1 MNGPNNAIGWCDYTW
16 NPVTGC
22 KLGCRFGASGAR
34 CYAEGIAR
42 RFAGGK
48 AFPNGFEP
56 TFHPHR
62 LNEPLKVK
70 QPSRIFVSS
79 MGQSFG
85 PWVPEEWRQ
94 AVLDAIRRAPHHQFI
109 MLTKVPRIARRYA
122 MPDNVCL
129 GTTITGDL
137 AHEARRLAYVR
148 EFQAPVRFLSI
159 PEPLVAPVDVSAANP
174 DWIIIARQRPARED
188 SSRRSPGFR
197 RLRTMPTSAG
207 FPWTREDNLKV
218 RPVKRQEW
226 PTGVCAASGL
236 VSPLVRPTGR
246 CAAGR
251 VVAVDGRA
259 VLSAES
265 LLSAR

>member
-22 KLGCRFGASGAR
+22 KLGCKFGASGAR

-62 LNEPLKVK
+62 LDEPLKVK
-70 QPSRIFVSS
+70 TPSRIFVCS
-79 MGQSFG
+79 MGELFG
-85 PWVPEEWRQ
+85 PWVPEEQIQ
-94 AVLDAIRRAPHHQFI
+94 AVLEVTRRAPHHQFLL
-109 MLTKVPRIARRYA
+109 LTKVPRIARRYA

-137 AHEARRLAYVR
+137 PHEDRRLAYVR

-159 PEPLVAPVDVSAANP
+159 EPLVAPVDVSAANP
-174 DWIIIARQRPARED
+174 DWIIIAAATGPGGFQPEESWVQALED
-188 SSRRSPGFR
+188 YADERGIPVY
-197 RLRTMPTSAG
+197 
-207 FPWTREDNLKV
+207 EKDNLKV

-226 PTGVCAASGL
+226 PTAVPTISHAGGL
-236 VSPLVRPTGR
+236 SLRATSR
-246 CAAGR
+246 LAAGVP
-251 VVAVDGRA
+251 VVLDGACRRA
-259 VLSAES
+259 GGV
-265 LLSAR
+265 

>member
-22 KLGCRFGASGAR
+22 KLGCKFGASGAR

-62 LNEPLKVK
+62 LDEPLKVK
-70 QPSRIFVSS
+70 TPSRIFVCS
-79 MGQSFG
+79 MGELFG

-94 AVLDAIRRAPHHQFI
+94 AVLEAIRRAPQHQFI
-109 MLTKVPRIARRYA
+109 MLTKVPRIARRYK
-122 MPDNVCL
+122 MPDNVWL

-137 AHEARRLAYVR
+137 PHEARRLAYVR

-159 PEPLVAPVDVSAANP
+159 EPLVAPVDVSAADP
-174 DWIIIARQRPARED
+174 GLDHHRGSDRPGRIPATGTLGSGARGLCRRARD
-188 SSRRSPGFR
+188 S
-197 RLRTMPTSAG
+197 RLREGQPEG
-207 FPWTREDNLKV
+207 
-218 RPVKRQEW
+218 
-226 PTGVCAASGL
+226 ASGE
-236 VSPLVRPTGR
+236 
-246 CAAGR
+246 AAG
-251 VVAVDGRA
+251 VAYRGADHQPLRGFVAAG
-259 VLSAES
+259 
-265 LLSAR
+265 

>member
-22 KLGCRFGASGAR
+22 KLGCKFGASGAR

-56 TFHPHR
+56 TFHPNR
-62 LNEPLKVK
+62 LDEPLRVK
-70 QPSRIFVSS
+70 TPSRVFVSS
-79 MGQSFG
+79 MGELFG

-94 AVLDAIRRAPHHQFI
+94 AVLDAIRRAPQHRFI
-109 MLTKVPRIARRYA
+109 MLTKVPRIARRYT
-122 MPDNVCL
+122 MPDNVWL

-137 AHEARRLAYVR
+137 PHEARRLAYVR

-159 PEPLVAPVDVSAANP
+159 EPLVAPVDVSAADP
-174 DWIIIARQRPARED
+174 DWLIIAAATGPGGFQPQEPWVRALED
-188 SSRRSPGFR
+188 YADERGIPVY
-197 RLRTMPTSAG
+197 
-207 FPWTREDNLKV
+207 EKDNLNV

-226 PTGVCAASGL
+226 PSTASTIGHPASLLPRAASRHAEGL
-236 VSPLVRPTGR
+236 PVVLDGACRP
-246 CAAGR
+246 AADRIGI
-251 VVAVDGRA
+251 
-259 VLSAES
+259 L
-265 LLSAR
+265 